1 MDVKGRTVVVTGAAS
16 GMGAATAELFAERGA
31 KVALFDVREDAL
43 ATLAARIGGLAV
55 GCDVSDPAGA
65 QAAFSRVR
73 AELGA
78 ARVLVNCAGIPQA
91 GNPVVTPDGAPSME
105 VWNRTIGVHLTGS
118 YNMVRLAANDM
129 ARLEP
134 ADDGGRG
141 VCILVASGAAFDGVP
156 YATPYT
162 AAKGGIVAMALSLAR
177 ELGDHAIRCCVI
189 SPGPFRTPM
198 ILNLPKE
205 LIDAVGTEVPWPKRC
220 GEPLEFA
227 KLAAHIVENSFLN
240 AAVIRLDGGHRMG
253 FPLKGFADPR

>member
-1 MDVKGRTVVVTGAAS
+1 MDVKAQTVIVTGAAS
-16 GMGAATAELFAERGA
+16 GMGAATAELFAKRGA
-31 KVALFDVREDAL
+31 KVALLDVREDAL
-43 ATLAARIGGLAV
+43 GELAGRIGGLAIR
-55 GCDVSDPAGA
+55 CDVSD
-65 QAAFSRVR
+65 AAASEVAFAEVR
-73 AELGA
+73 ARLGP

-91 GNPVVTPDGAPSME
+91 GNPVVTPEGAPSLE
-105 VWNRTIGVHLTGS
+105 VWNHTIAVHLTGS

-177 ELGDHAIRCCVI
+177 ELGDHGIRCCVI
-189 SPGPFRTPM
+189 SPGPIRTPM
-198 ILNLPKE
+198 VFNLPQAM
-205 LIDAVGTEVPWPKRC
+205 IDAVADEVPWPKRF
-220 GEPLEFA
+220 GEPAEFA

-240 AAVIRLDGGHRMG
+240 GAVIRLDGGHRMG
-253 FPLKGFADPR
+253 FPLKGF